1 MTHFTQALIA
11 AAAQDRVRAAGTA
24 RSRRLAAVARAERR
38 AARLSPAFEL
48 RAAHA

>member
-24 RSRRLAAVARAERR
+24 RSRRLAVVVRAERR
-38 AARLSPAFEL
+38 TARPSAASEL